1 MTKRN
6 GELESQLKSFEQQA
20 NLARTVSGVSGD
32 VIDGQVEIRLKE
44 MEKIIRIL
52 KQEKDDLIKEKNDS
66 MERLKIQDEEL
77 KDALTQKKEAMN
89 EYSEVTDKLGEL
101 RSQKQKLSRQVRDK
115 EEELETAMQK
125 IDTLRNDIRKS
136 DKFRRELESRLQDSI
151 ADATK
156 VIEFI

>member
-1 MTKRN
+1 M
-6 GELESQLKSFEQQA
+6 G
-20 NLARTVSGVSGD
+20 GVSGD

-125 IDTLRNDIRKS
+125 VDTLRNDIRKS

-156 VIEFI
+156 VIEFIKFFHAYFLIFFKF